1 MKPTENNRPED
12 RPDIQKI
19 LNSGRGRERRI
30 KFRVALSLIILLGIG
45 AVYFW
50 LAGGN
55 SNAVQYITQP
65 AKRGDLTVTVTAT
78 GTLEPTN
85 QVDVGS
91 ELSGT
96 IKQVEVTYND
106 HVTKGQVLVRLDT
119 SKLQA
124 QALQSKAALES
135 AQAKVLQAQATVK
148 ESKNELA
155 RLKHLHDLSGSKGV
169 SQHDLDSAEA
179 ALARAIANEA
189 SCKADVA
196 QAKATLEINE
206 TDLSKAIV
214 RSPINGI
221 VLTRSVEPGQTVA
234 AQMTTPTLV
243 TLAEDLTKMRLLVD
257 VDEADVGAVKEGQ
270 DASFTV
276 DACPGRRFP
285 AKIVQVRYGA
295 KTTNSVVTYKAGL
308 IVDNS
313 DMALRPGMTAT
324 AEIIV
329 EKYADAILAPNAALR
344 FTPPQT
350 ESKNDAQSGGGFL
363 SKILPHPPH
372 PPSSKRTE
380 DKAGA
385 ARKQKVWMLREG
397 EPVAVPVSTGA
408 TDGAFTVIREGAVE
422 PEMLLVVTTASVKP

>member
-1 MKPTENNRPED
+1 MKPIED
-12 RPDIQKI
+12 SRLEEKSDISEI
-19 LNSGRGRERRI
+19 LNSQGSRGRRL
-30 KFRVALSLIILLGIG
+30 KFWIASSVLVLLAIG

-50 LAGGN
+50 LAGSNGN
-55 SNAVQYITQP
+55 GVRYITQP
-65 AKRGDLTVTVTAT
+65 ARRGNLTVTVTAT

-106 HVTKGQVLVRLDT
+106 HVKKDQVLVRLDT

-124 QALQSKAALES
+124 QALQSKASLES

-148 ESKNELA
+148 ESRNELA
-155 RLKHLHDLSGSKGV
+155 RLKHLRELSGTKGV

-179 ALARAIANEA
+179 TLARAIANEA
-189 SCKADVA
+189 SCRADVA

-243 TLAEDLTKMRLLVD
+243 TLAEDLTKMKLLVD
-257 VDEADVGAVKEGQ
+257 VDEADVGAVREGQ
-270 DASFTV
+270 EASFTV
-276 DACPGRRFP
+276 DACPDRRFP
-285 AKIVQVRYGA
+285 ARIIQVRYGA
-295 KTTNSVVTYKAGL
+295 KTTNSVVTYKAAL
-308 IVDNS
+308 IVDNT

-329 EKYADAILAPNAALR
+329 EKYTDAVLVPNAALR
-344 FTPPQT
+344 FSPPIQ
-350 ESKNDAQSGGGFL
+350 ESKNEAQGGGFL
-363 SKILPHPPH
+363 GKILPHPPH

-385 ARKQKVWMLREG
+385 ARKQKVWTLRDG
-397 EPVAVPVSTGA
+397 EPVAVPVSAGA
-408 TDGAFTVIREGAVE
+408 TDGAFTVVREGAVE
-422 PEMLLVVTTASVKP
+422 PDMPLAVTTASIKP